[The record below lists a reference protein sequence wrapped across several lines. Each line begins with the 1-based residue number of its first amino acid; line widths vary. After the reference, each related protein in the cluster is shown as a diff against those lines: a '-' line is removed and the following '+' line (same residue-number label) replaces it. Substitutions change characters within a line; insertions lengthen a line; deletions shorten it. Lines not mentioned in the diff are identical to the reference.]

1 MRFFFSLCHHYLYCC
16 LLGSFL
22 FLPVLL
28 LRSPL
33 LLLGPFAFNRTAWQ
47 IHREEAKNETMRR
60 ERNACAFILSPV
72 ADLANNSDI
81 VNAQDLYT
89 KKKEMSF

>member
-1 MRFFFSLCHHYLYCC
+1 
-16 LLGSFL
+16 
-22 FLPVLL
+22 
-28 LRSPL
+28 
-33 LLLGPFAFNRTAWQ
+33 
-47 IHREEAKNETMRR
+47 MRR